1 MSLSMPE
8 LPVIEL
14 LPYAF
19 MGWELWLLVVG
30 VALIVKAVG
39 KPARSAAI
47 SAHA

>member
-1 MSLSMPE
+1 MPE